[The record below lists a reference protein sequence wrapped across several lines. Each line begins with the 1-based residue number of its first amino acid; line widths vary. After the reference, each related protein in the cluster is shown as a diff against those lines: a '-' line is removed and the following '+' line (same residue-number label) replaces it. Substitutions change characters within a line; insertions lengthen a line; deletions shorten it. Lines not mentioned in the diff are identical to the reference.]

1 MTNNFSPILIAK
13 PRGVSLYDPQWDYAK
28 ERAQE
33 LSKQS
38 GKPVSASEFIQTLID
53 ADKKKH
59 ITSKDLNT

>member
-1 MTNNFSPILIAK
+1 MTNNSPPIPTAK
-13 PRGVSLYDPQWDYAK
+13 PRGVSLYDPRWDYAK

-38 GKPVSASEFIQTLID
+38 GKPVSASEYIQTLID

-59 ITSKDLNT
+59 VTSKVLST